1 MGSGTQAKEH
11 LGISSL
17 QRGVQRVLKT
27 VVAVAAVSDVFTLPV
42 SVC

>member
-1 MGSGTQAKEH
+1 MGGGALAKEH
-11 LGISSL
+11 LGISGL

-27 VVAVAAVSDVFTLPV
+27 VVAVAAVNDVFTIPV

>member
-17 QRGVQRVLKT
+17 QRGIQRVLKT
-27 VVAVAAVSDVFTLPV
+27 VAAVAAVSVFTIPV

>member
-17 QRGVQRVLKT
+17 QRRVQRVLKT
-27 VVAVAAVSDVFTLPV
+27 VVAATAVSDVFTITV